1 MKAAV
6 SSVRGGGEAGEGGRC
21 GMTRSQRGRWSG
33 TRLFQKRTEEN
44 VSYVESG
51 EGKGMETEAGRRQ
64 RDRVP
69 EGVGRGAGPPWLWR
83 DRADP
88 GDRGLQG
95 W

>member
-1 MKAAV
+1 MEWDPVV
-6 SSVRGGGEAGEGGRC
+6 S
-21 GMTRSQRGRWSG
+21 
-33 TRLFQKRTEEN
+33 EEN